1 MTRIAYVNG
10 RYVDHHEASIHV
22 EDRGYQFADGVYEVI
37 VFYNRTLV
45 DGDLHLAR
53 LQRSLNE
60 LDITPPMGERAL
72 SLVIAELLARNSLK
86 HGMVYMQVTRGVARR
101 DHAYGA
107 DTTPALV
114 MTVAREKPVNA
125 AEMQRG
131 GEVIIRPDIR
141 WQRRNIKS
149 ISLLPN
155 ALLKHEAVQLGK
167 REAWLTDADGFIT
180 EGAVSNAYI
189 VDANGTL
196 ITRGEEI
203 CLLSGI
209 TRHRVLALAKE
220 AGVKVE
226 ERAFTVEEAKQA
238 KEAFITS
245 STSHIVP
252 IVKID
257 DATIGNG
264 KPGVLT
270 LDLFRRYANYIQ
282 TETGYEIWPL

>member
-10 RYVDHHEASIHV
+10 RYVDHREARVHV

-37 VFYNRTLV
+37 VFYNRILV

-53 LQRSLNE
+53 LECSLNE
-60 LDITPPMGERAL
+60 LDITPPMDARAL
-72 SLVIAELLARNSLK
+72 SLVIEELLARNSLK
-86 HGMVYMQVTRGVARR
+86 HGMVYIQVTRGVARR
-101 DHAYGA
+101 DHAYGQGMA
-107 DTTPALV
+107 PALV

-125 AEMQRG
+125 AEMRRG

-167 REAWLTDADGFIT
+167 REAWLVDADGLIT

-209 TRHRVLALAKE
+209 TRHRVLTLAKE
-220 AGVKVE
+220 AGVNVE
-226 ERAFTVEEAKQA
+226 ERPFTVEEAQQA

-252 IVKID
+252 IVKMDESI
-257 DATIGNG
+257 IGNG
-264 KPGVLT
+264 KPGTLT
-270 LDLFRRYANYIQ
+270 LDLFHRYANYIQ
-282 TETGYEIWPL
+282 TETGYEIWSL